1 VIENRITPEGVTLNI
16 KMEQV
21 KITIALI
28 IAVALQWT
36 LRNVAEPFAY
46 IDFPLIIVVYA
57 ALQRNS
63 IKAIFFGTIGGIA
76 VDLLSGG
83 LLGANGFSKTL
94 IAYIV
99 SEIVRRV
106 YLDNLLLQIPVIA
119 GACFA
124 DNLIYYGVHKL
135 LGQEP
140 NVAVMTTV
148 AYSVIGTT
156 IAGTIVYLILG
167 SFFVEGI
174 VKTRKRDIFT
184 SRRQTRRRNPIRLGR
199 KT

>member
-1 VIENRITPEGVTLNI
+1 
-16 KMEQV
+16 MEQA

-28 IAVALQWT
+28 IAILLQWT
-36 LRNVAEPFAY
+36 LRNVAEPFAF

-57 ALQRNS
+57 ALQRN
-63 IKAIFFGTIGGIA
+63 AIRAILFGTIAGLAIDA
-76 VDLLSGG
+76 LSGG
-83 LLGANGFSKTL
+83 VLGANGFCKTL

-119 GACFA
+119 GACFL
-124 DNLIYYGVHKL
+124 DNLVYYGLHRL

-140 NVAVMTTV
+140 VAPLVNTI
-148 AYSVIGTT
+148 AYSIIGTT
-156 IAGTIVYLILG
+156 IVGTITYLILNNL
-167 SFFVEGI
+167 SVEG
-174 VKTRKRDIFT
+174 VLDRRSSRRREMFA

>member
-1 VIENRITPEGVTLNI
+1 
-16 KMEQV
+16 MEQV

-28 IAVALQWT
+28 IAILLQWT
-36 LRNVAEPFAY
+36 LRNVAEPFAFV
-46 IDFPLIIVVYA
+46 DFPLIIVVYA

-63 IKAIFFGTIGGIA
+63 MKAIFFGTVAGIA
-76 VDLLSGG
+76 VDALSGG
-83 LLGANGFSKTL
+83 LLGVNGFTKTL

-119 GACFA
+119 GACFL
-124 DNLIYYGVHKL
+124 DNLLYYGLHQL
-135 LGQEP
+135 LGQHP
-140 NVAVMTTV
+140 VAPFVTTI

-156 IAGTIVYLILG
+156 IAGTIIYLVLNNL
-167 SFFVEGI
+167 SVEG
-174 VKTRKRDIFT
+174 VLNRRSANKKREMFT
-184 SRRQTRRRNPIRLGR
+184 QRRQTRRRNPIRLGR